1 MESMATTWRA
11 LVLSG
16 LLLLSSLSGV
26 TSGADSFSDTHEMD
40 SLPAGWQSIVWNGGD
55 NQTHFGQ
62 IYYPANQ
69 SGYGEPIDNASG
81 PYPVLIW
88 IGDDGESNEQ
98 YDWLGKTIATTG
110 YIIIVLPP
118 DWNSDDTLAQCSDIL
133 ALWYRLN
140 YNNQNG
146 SLEGDPANMRD
157 AFNLN
162 HWGIGGHGLG
172 AKQAAIC
179 QLLMTGAWSEFL
191 SNPPPTALVA
201 LGLEDANTNVPDAYL
216 GRSPD
221 PGMGLYLTGTLDNM
235 AKADTN
241 VERWLDEH
249 TIPWHYM
256 SVIGANHL
264 QYKDEQG
271 FFEGWNDGSATM
283 EREEQQSHALT
294 HISPYLDL
302 MLKGDHTQWL
312 NATNREVNWQNPS
325 DSDAYISEDLTGARF
340 MHMTSNS
347 SDVNEM
353 EGLSGRVVS
362 VNTKLTHRN
371 GVLPIGT
378 SVLCT
383 ILEGGDWW
391 DPMDFETY
399 GINATGTFT
408 GSVDNGTTSATDCE
422 VSTEGVPPG
431 NRTLMVEVNW
441 YGMPSHLKLDF
452 FRENREP
459 TLVSPTPVI
468 EVPQHG
474 SASIPFSDFVV
485 DPDGTTL
492 IVEMIPHL
500 PSSNQMH
507 CYLDAQT
514 IVCEH
519 TGEAEWTGTEILNL
533 TIYDRYD
540 SSFSSN
546 LNLSAMVFPID
557 DSVVQISEIPELNFD
572 EDSPQ
577 QSVSITPHFEDP
589 EGMNVTII
597 NASTSGGMDL
607 SWTNDNLAINPQ
619 LNWHG
624 SDTIDVWVGDGTS
637 TPIIATFTVNVASL
651 PDAPRL
657 NLTRVSLI
665 EDTPHEIPLSELG
678 WDEDGESVD
687 FEIEGSH
694 PHLTVTILSN
704 VLRIVP
710 ASDWSGLSAGWN
722 LTVTS
727 SDGNS
732 TGPIEFEIAEV
743 NDPVQL
749 TWGPLETDGDAVF
762 VVAIHDP
769 DDGTPWTVRTRWDR
783 LTWSEFNADCT
794 ASDPS
799 LENPHDWEC
808 TISNSMSELYP
819 GAHRL
824 EVQVYENSSW
834 TEEKIY
840 YHTVPAPPSNSTDE
854 DNSPVTTVE
863 SGIESFSIWVVFA
876 IVFAGVVAIIGLYMI
891 ATLSKDEME
900 EMLGE
905 PTPSYSSEVDAYS
918 DHEVELVEFD

>member
-1 MESMATTWRA
+1 MATRWRA

-26 TSGADSFSDTHEMD
+26 TSGSNQFSDTHEMD
-40 SLPAGWQSIVWNGGD
+40 SLAAGWQSIVWNGGD

-69 SGYGEPIDNASG
+69 SGFGQPIDNASG
-81 PYPVLIW
+81 PFPVLIW

-118 DWNSDDTLAQCSDIL
+118 DWNSDDTMAQCSDIL

-146 SLEGDPANMRD
+146 SLEGDPANMQD

-191 SNPPPTALVA
+191 TNPPPTALIA

-221 PGMGLYLTGTLDNM
+221 PGMGLYLTGTNDNM

-241 VERWLDEH
+241 VEPWLAEH
-249 TIPWHYM
+249 EIPWHYM

-264 QYKDEQG
+264 QYKDEHG

-325 DSDAYISEDLTGARF
+325 DSDAYISEDFTGARF
-340 MHMTSNS
+340 MDMTSNS

-371 GVLPIGT
+371 GGLPIGT

-408 GSVDNGTTSATDCE
+408 GSVDNGSSSATDCE

-441 YGMPSHLKLDF
+441 YGMPSHLKLGF
-452 FRENREP
+452 LR
-459 TLVSPTPVI
+459 LVSR
-468 EVPQHG
+468 
-474 SASIPFSDFVV
+474 F
-485 DPDGTTL
+485 
-492 IVEMIPHL
+492 
-500 PSSNQMH
+500 
-507 CYLDAQT
+507 
-514 IVCEH
+514 
-519 TGEAEWTGTEILNL
+519 
-533 TIYDRYD
+533 
-540 SSFSSN
+540 
-546 LNLSAMVFPID
+546 
-557 DSVVQISEIPELNFD
+557 
-572 EDSPQ
+572 
-577 QSVSITPHFEDP
+577 
-589 EGMNVTII
+589 
-597 NASTSGGMDL
+597 
-607 SWTNDNLAINPQ
+607 
-619 LNWHG
+619 
-624 SDTIDVWVGDGTS
+624 
-637 TPIIATFTVNVASL
+637 
-651 PDAPRL
+651 
-657 NLTRVSLI
+657 
-665 EDTPHEIPLSELG
+665 
-678 WDEDGESVD
+678 
-687 FEIEGSH
+687 
-694 PHLTVTILSN
+694 
-704 VLRIVP
+704 
-710 ASDWSGLSAGWN
+710 
-722 LTVTS
+722 
-727 SDGNS
+727 
-732 TGPIEFEIAEV
+732 
-743 NDPVQL
+743 
-749 TWGPLETDGDAVF
+749 
-762 VVAIHDP
+762 
-769 DDGTPWTVRTRWDR
+769 
-783 LTWSEFNADCT
+783 
-794 ASDPS
+794 
-799 LENPHDWEC
+799 
-808 TISNSMSELYP
+808 
-819 GAHRL
+819 
-824 EVQVYENSSW
+824 
-834 TEEKIY
+834 
-840 YHTVPAPPSNSTDE
+840 
-854 DNSPVTTVE
+854 
-863 SGIESFSIWVVFA
+863 
-876 IVFAGVVAIIGLYMI
+876 
-891 ATLSKDEME
+891 
-900 EMLGE
+900 
-905 PTPSYSSEVDAYS
+905 
-918 DHEVELVEFD
+918 